1 MEYLSHK
8 VSTFPTLLS
17 TLSHPYLPLLLL
29 SPLPLPPPPKNF
41 LLELI
46 KREEKLF
53 EQNNSNKEGNICLT
67 H

>member
-8 VSTFPTLLS
+8 VLTFPTPLS
-17 TLSHPYLPLLLL
+17 TLSHPY
-29 SPLPLPPPPKNF
+29 PLPPTPKNF

-53 EQNNSNKEGNICLT
+53 EQNNVNKEGNICLT